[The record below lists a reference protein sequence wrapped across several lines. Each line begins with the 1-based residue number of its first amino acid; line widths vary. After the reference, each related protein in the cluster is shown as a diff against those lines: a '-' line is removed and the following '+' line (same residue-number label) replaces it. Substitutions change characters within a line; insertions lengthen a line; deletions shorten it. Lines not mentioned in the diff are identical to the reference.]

1 MRKGC
6 MSCCFQVN
14 IPKAKDFR
22 RHCFNVL
29 FPQIRRQLTNKMK
42 EEHHQAIEEKDNQ
55 IPAHEQK
62 ILNLN
67 EEIGDLIKN
76 RHVARR
82 GYFDNVLC
90 FTKRI
95 AEKSIHTTLFNVNIG
110 ILKNISNGSNFF
122 AQKWR
127 RLAGVMIQMLFID
140 GIYSSMK

>member
-55 IPAHEQK
+55 IPTHEQK

-82 GYFDNVLC
+82 V
-90 FTKRI
+90 